1 MSWGQSNGTRAAE
14 AQRAHLTSSNLLS
27 AASICVGGAFRCCTR
42 GTGIESLA
50 ATRTTEPSL
59 RNPEPTMGFE
69 KVDGQRMVTLTD
81 TPFLPAPGAVRVSR
95 TLLRRCRPARPGP
108 RGGGLH
114 ARSVG
119 PPPRAFSLVSGLRCC
134 LLGRVRAAA
143 YAAADSTHAPSGRR
157 TADRRRADE
166 GRHGRRA
173 RAGTPRGLSARYRA
187 PLLALAG
194 LGGAS
199 APSFRLVAAGRGP
212 RPPTATPPCSL

>member
-1 MSWGQSNGTRAAE
+1 MLHRLQYEQNRAFA
-14 AQRAHLTSSNLLS
+14 
-27 AASICVGGAFRCCTR
+27 
-42 GTGIESLA
+42 
-50 ATRTTEPSL
+50 
-59 RNPEPTMGFE
+59 
-69 KVDGQRMVTLTD
+69 
-81 TPFLPAPGAVRVSR
+81 
-95 TLLRRCRPARPGP
+95 
-108 RGGGLH
+108 RGGGPRPSLCLS
-114 ARSVG
+114 RG
-119 PPPRAFSLVSGLRCC
+119 PSASRGEILTFPDTPTTQGLSLWCFNTVRVVRGGCAAAG
-134 LLGRVRAAA
+134 LLGRVRAAADSTHAPSGRRPAPSLWSVVCAAACSAGSAVRAAA

-173 RAGTPRGLSARYRA
+173 RAGTPRGLSVRYRA

>member
-1 MSWGQSNGTRAAE
+1 MLHRLQYEQNRAFARGG
-14 AQRAHLTSSNLLS
+14 RA
-27 AASICVGGAFRCCTR
+27 G
-42 GTGIESLA
+42 
-50 ATRTTEPSL
+50 
-59 RNPEPTMGFE
+59 
-69 KVDGQRMVTLTD
+69 
-81 TPFLPAPGAVRVSR
+81 PAPSQNGFSLSLPRSESGRDFDLPRHSHYSGVISMVFQHSASGPGW
-95 TLLRRCRPARPGP
+95 LRRCRPARPGP